1 MEEKIETPLLN
12 LSKLTDEE
20 LMDFFNK
27 VDEHIKYLNNNI
39 LTIEEEEQ
47 W

>member
-47 W
+47 

>member
-1 MEEKIETPLLN
+1 MEENIETPLLN

-47 W
+47 

>member
-1 MEEKIETPLLN
+1 MEDKIETPLLN

-47 W
+47 